1 MTRENKSLEDIAYWH
16 VYNSKEKLNLLCK
29 LWTEG
34 LLALNTS
41 SSVPKIDN
49 PSHRSQDKGKSDGIT
64 KTSA

>member
-1 MTRENKSLEDIAYWH
+1 M
-16 VYNSKEKLNLLCK
+16 YNPKEKLNLLCK
-29 LWTEG
+29 LRAEG
-34 LLALNTS
+34 LLAINSS